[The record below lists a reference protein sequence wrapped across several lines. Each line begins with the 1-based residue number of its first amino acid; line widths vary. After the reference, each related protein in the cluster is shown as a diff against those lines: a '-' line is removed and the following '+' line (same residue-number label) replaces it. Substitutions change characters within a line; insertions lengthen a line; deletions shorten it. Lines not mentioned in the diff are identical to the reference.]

1 MSEGVVNLLEDA
13 AVEVGLAKSRR
24 QQLTKICNYCRKQ
37 VNLSGFGSTLSVR

>member
-24 QQLTKICNYCRKQ
+24 QQLTKICNYLRRHQ
-37 VNLSGFGSTLSVR
+37 ARMRYH